1 MNESVNKGLER
12 HFKNHAG
19 RIQEGAR
26 RLGYKVAFNS
36 PAIQEQLGLDGSLV
50 AGLAGNTLHE
60 SPADCSLAGATRALL
75 EPELA
80 VLLARD
86 LPATADVDQ
95 AAAAVGSVAAAIE
108 LVNFDRPFDEF
119 EDILAEGVLHRAF
132 TTGELL
138 TPPPRCDLHGLRA
151 TIKINGETQA
161 DLDCLEATGDVP
173 KLLVYLARLLD
184 GFEARLEAGD
194 IIICGSMTAPVA
206 AKPGSCFEVELSNGS
221 VAAMR
226 LGE

>member
-1 MNESVNKGLER
+1 MNELTKRGLAR
-12 HFKNHAG
+12 HFENHATRLARG
-19 RIQEGAR
+19 TR

-50 AGLAGNTLHE
+50 AGLAGNTLRE
-60 SPADCSLAGATRALL
+60 SPADCSLAGATMALL

-80 VLLARD
+80 VLLAHD
-86 LPATADVDQ
+86 LPATADADQ

-108 LVNFDRPFDEF
+108 LVDINRPFDQL
-119 EDILAEGVLHRAF
+119 EDILVEGVFHRAF
-132 TTGELL
+132 TTGELR
-138 TPPPRCDLHGLRA
+138 TPPPRCDLHGMRA
-151 TIKINGETQA
+151 TIKIDGEIQA

-184 GFEARLEAGD
+184 GFGARIEAGD

-206 AKPGSCFEVELSNGS
+206 ATPGSRFEVELSNGS